1 MSETAVADA
10 PRGRFAGILGWLS
23 RRPLLALALL
33 CLTLWTPG
41 VLSLPPLDRDESR
54 FAQSSKQMLESG
66 DLIDIRFGAV
76 PRYKKPVGIYW
87 MQAAATEAAGL
98 GDHSH
103 IWTYRLPSLLGA
115 MAAVWLAFWCAR
127 AFATAEVALLAAA
140 LLGSTVLLAAEATI
154 ATTDAVLL
162 ACILGAQGMLFRVYL
177 SQSEGQQASLRLALA
192 GWVAFGLAVLVKG
205 PLVFAVCGLTIVGV
219 SLWDRD
225 WRWLRQ
231 TRPLLGVAV
240 VLAIVAPWAIAIAL
254 RSHGH
259 FYEQSLGQDFA
270 NKLQGGQESHGAPPG
285 YYLALVSLTFWP
297 AILFLLPSLAG
308 AIRARTEPA
317 MRFLLVWVGAYWLMV
332 ECVPTK
338 LPHYI
343 LPVYPA
349 LAMLGAVWALSQ
361 SEAPSRWW
369 EQLLRYVGALQFAV
383 GAGLLTAG
391 PIIMPRLYGGGAVWW
406 PIASAAG
413 AVIALIALIAFLRRA
428 NLAAAMLAFVSVLAF
443 YPLLTAFVGP
453 GLEQLWVSPRA
464 AAAERALSRPGD
476 PPPALAGYV
485 EPSLVF
491 LLGTETRQT
500 DGRGA
505 ADAGAAQGGLALVE
519 DSERSAFMA
528 HLAELETDA
537 SEVGAVSGYNYSRGR
552 PVHIHIYRVTPLH
565 ETTLP
570 PPE

>member
-349 LAMLGAVWALSQ
+349 LAMLGAVWALGQ

-391 PIIMPRLYGGGAVWW
+391 PIILPRLYGGGAVWW

-464 AAAERALSRPGD
+464 AAAERVLSRPGD

-500 DGRGA
+500 DGHGA

>member
-98 GDHSH
+98 GDHSR

-391 PIIMPRLYGGGAVWW
+391 PIILPRLYGGGAVWW

-413 AVIALIALIAFLRRA
+413 AVFALIALIAFLRRA
-428 NLAAAMLAFVSVLAF
+428 NLAAAMSAFVSVLAF

>member
-1 MSETAVADA
+1 MSETAGADA
-10 PRGRFAGILGWLS
+10 PRGRFAGMLGWLS
-23 RRPLLALALL
+23 RRPYLALALL
-33 CLTLWTPG
+33 CLALWTPG

-54 FAQSSKQMLESG
+54 FAQSSKQMLETG
-66 DLIDIRFGAV
+66 DFIDIRFGAE

-98 GDHSH
+98 GDRNH

-115 MAAVWLAFWCAR
+115 VAAVWLAFWCAR
-127 AFATAEVALLAAA
+127 AFAAAEVAFLAAA
-140 LLGSTVLLAAEATI
+140 LLGSTVLLTAEATI

-177 SQSEGQQASLRLALA
+177 SRSEGQQASLRLAVA

-205 PLVFAVCGLTIVGV
+205 PLVFAVCGLTAVGV

-225 WRWLRQ
+225 WRWLRL
-231 TRPLLGVAV
+231 TRPLLGIGI
-240 VLAIVAPWAIAIAL
+240 VLAIVAPWAIAIFL

-259 FYEQSLGQDFA
+259 FFEQSLGQDFA

-297 AILFLLPSLAG
+297 AILFLLPGIGG

-349 LAMLGAVWALSQ
+349 LAMLGAVWALGQ
-361 SEAPSRWW
+361 SEGPSRWW
-369 EQLLRYVGALQFAV
+369 EQLLRYVGALQFV
-383 GAGLLTAG
+383 LGAAALAAG
-391 PIIMPRLYGGGAVWW
+391 PIVLPRLYGGGAMWW
-406 PIASAAG
+406 PIVSG
-413 AVIALIALIAFLRRA
+413 CGVVVVLIALIAFLRRA
-428 NLAAAMLAFVSVLAF
+428 NLAAAMLAFVAVLAF

-537 SEVGAVSGYNYSRGR
+537 NEVGAVSGYNYSRGR
-552 PVHIHIYRVTPLH
+552 QVHIHIYRVTPLH
-565 ETTLP
+565 EMTMP